1 MRISKSLP
9 CAMGIGIGALA
20 LVSGI
25 AAAEEV
31 AALPTPVM
39 RDGRHDFDFNFGVWK
54 THIRRLRQ
62 PLSGS
67 TRPAPSRRSRLTEAV
82 PGK

>member
-9 CAMGIGIGALA
+9 FAMGIGIGALA

-31 AALPTPVM
+31 AAPAESGHARRPA
-39 RDGRHDFDFNFGVWK
+39 
-54 THIRRLRQ
+54 RLRLLLRRMEDPHPAPQ

>member
-9 CAMGIGIGALA
+9 CALGIGIGALA

-31 AALPTPVM
+31 AALPNPVM
-39 RDGRHDFDFNFGVWK
+39 RDGRHDFDFYFGVWK
-54 THIRRLRQ
+54 THIRRLSRCRGRPG
-62 PLSGS
+62 PLRAGV
-67 TRPAPSRRSRLTEAV
+67 L
-82 PGK
+82 G